1 MIKKI
6 ELTPLGQIIWED
18 RYGLK
23 DDKGTLIEK
32 DILETFQRVSK
43 FIAAKEKDPDYW
55 KNAFFEIMAK
65 GHYTPAGRILAQAG
79 TNYSQLFNCF
89 VLPFED
95 DSLEAIMDT
104 AKNIAVIQKHGGGTG
119 MNYSILRPAGA
130 YIKGVNGRSCGVLG
144 FINMMSVVSEVIEQG
159 GCFVADTLVATPQ
172 GPKKIIDL
180 KKDDVVYSMSKE
192 GFEEKPCSCDAW
204 RTKENA
210 EVWKVTTN
218 EGQIF
223 FCTKDHPLMP
233 SKGFDFNKNNYLKVQ
248 DISNEAIMSLD
259 NRDSFKS
266 GEVLISA
273 EFSHYSDVWN
283 VEVCDLHNFVVCN
296 DDMTCGVV
304 VSNSRRG
311 ANLGLLEVTHPDV
324 WEFISYK
331 NEHNWDKMKEFLT
344 VQDEEKWSYFKY
356 ENLYKLQM
364 YNISVGIT
372 DEFLTALKNDSFW
385 PLKWKDTEWDLYTV
399 VYKKSKGNNQFIE
412 KNFEVTADSDKT
424 AIWKVRKIVPF
435 PKSTDIFEIS
445 GKRRIKAKEIWDRI
459 CYNAWADGCP
469 GIINVSR
476 MRSMHNLEYARP
488 FLSVN
493 PCLTGDT
500 LVAVADGRVAV
511 PIKQLAEEGKD
522 VPVYCRD
529 NNGNPAI
536 KMMRHP
542 RVTNPMAEVYKITL
556 DDGSI
561 IKATANHEICLS
573 SGFKKPASDLKYG
586 DSLHIM
592 NKVSA
597 SFHDVIEN
605 CNSTSVKDYYW
616 IGDNPEH
623 RLIYEF
629 YKGKIPY
636 GHIIHHFNY
645 DTKDNRIDNLMCM
658 TVNAHNELHRQ
669 DKLGDKNPMRRA
681 QTEWSDEKWQSYHD
695 NMSAAVAGELNG
707 RFSGIS
713 NEKLMEKAIELS
725 KIHGRKLSTHEW
737 EEFALKN
744 GYPSQFSKFRVE
756 AFGTVTKFLGKAAEL
771 ADVGGSDF
779 SHANLREYQRYL
791 KLKETSD
798 LDLFFEDGV
807 IKVNKVCEGCSK
819 KFIVGFMQREVSYCS
834 LPCSNKHRERTQ
846 EEKDKIWC
854 AKENVRQRKRVQQV
868 NAYNDLKLKLGR
880 TPMKKEYAAYC
891 KDNKIPFRL
900 PVRREVAT
908 GILVGTFVDWDD
920 LKVSAEMYNHRVV
933 SVEKLTEK
941 EPVYNGTVDEF
952 HNFYFGGF
960 RAVKGGKEIFSFTN
974 GTNCGEQPLSSKNSC
989 NLSSIILSSFVKDG
1003 VFDFDLFKQVVRI
1016 AVRFADNVI
1025 EACDYPIPDIKV
1037 RSLEERRVGLGTMGV
1052 HDMLIAMKLGYD
1064 TEEGRNFVES
1074 VLKVMRDEAY
1084 LASIDLAKEKGS
1096 FPILD
1101 KEKFLDSGF
1110 MKTMPQAIRMDILAN
1125 GIRNSTLLTQAPTG
1139 SVGTMFNISTG
1150 CEPWPFLELQRNT
1163 RLGSYDDGCPGYL
1176 QWKKESPNANKIPE
1190 YFRTAQE
1197 ISPEDHV
1204 KMMAIFSKYVDS
1216 AVSKTINI
1224 FSSATPEDI
1233 SKAFLLAM
1241 DMGIKGLTVFR
1252 DGSKEGIF
1260 VNKASK
1266 DKKILEDAKKLVQNL
1281 EEVKQDFNCT
1291 EDAVI
1296 DSRMAPR
1303 KRGNRA
1309 AGATYRVYMQGHN
1322 LYITVNRNSVGELV
1336 EVFATVGESK
1346 AHDAFHTSGVEDS
1359 WAEGLGKIIS
1369 LALRAGVTPASVIKN
1384 LKNIPSDKP
1393 VFVNIDDNSS
1403 SELIPSPPHA
1413 IARAME
1419 EELKYSNVAQT
1430 KSNTG
1435 APRKGHCEECGSDNI
1450 KFKSPTCYECLDCA
1464 YSRCS

>member
-43 FIAAKEKDPDYW
+43 FIAAKEKDPNYW
-55 KNAFFEIMAK
+55 KNIFYDIMVQ

-104 AKNIAVIQKHGGGTG
+104 AKNTAIIQKHGGGCIGGESIVITDKGPMPIKDIVEDVATEYKVLSYNENTKEVEYCDILDRHTMSLPGYRVYEITYNDKGSTG
-119 MNYSILRPAGA
+119 VIRASDWHPFFVADGDNIIQIRADKLQAGMILIGYVEGKAIPCQTVLSVRRIGVEEILYDFTVDKNQTYLASDPSIKSFIVVHNTGFNYTTLRPSGS

-144 FINMMSVVSEVIEQG
+144 FMNMLSVVSEVIEQG

-192 GFEEKPCSCDAW
+192 GFKEKPCSCDAW

-218 EGQIF
+218 EGQVF

-259 NRDSFKS
+259 NRGSCKS

-296 DDMTCGVV
+296 EDMTCGVV

-399 VYKKSKGNNQFIE
+399 IYKKSKGNNQFIE

-493 PCLTGDT
+493 PC
-500 LVAVADGRVAV
+500 
-511 PIKQLAEEGKD
+511 
-522 VPVYCRD
+522 
-529 NNGNPAI
+529 
-536 KMMRHP
+536 
-542 RVTNPMAEVYKITL
+542 
-556 DDGSI
+556 
-561 IKATANHEICLS
+561 
-573 SGFKKPASDLKYG
+573 
-586 DSLHIM
+586 
-592 NKVSA
+592 
-597 SFHDVIEN
+597 
-605 CNSTSVKDYYW
+605 
-616 IGDNPEH
+616 
-623 RLIYEF
+623 
-629 YKGKIPY
+629 
-636 GHIIHHFNY
+636 
-645 DTKDNRIDNLMCM
+645 
-658 TVNAHNELHRQ
+658 
-669 DKLGDKNPMRRA
+669 
-681 QTEWSDEKWQSYHD
+681 
-695 NMSAAVAGELNG
+695 
-707 RFSGIS
+707 
-713 NEKLMEKAIELS
+713 
-725 KIHGRKLSTHEW
+725 
-737 EEFALKN
+737 
-744 GYPSQFSKFRVE
+744 
-756 AFGTVTKFLGKAAEL
+756 
-771 ADVGGSDF
+771 
-779 SHANLREYQRYL
+779 
-791 KLKETSD
+791 
-798 LDLFFEDGV
+798 
-807 IKVNKVCEGCSK
+807 
-819 KFIVGFMQREVSYCS
+819 
-834 LPCSNKHRERTQ
+834 
-846 EEKDKIWC
+846 
-854 AKENVRQRKRVQQV
+854 
-868 NAYNDLKLKLGR
+868 
-880 TPMKKEYAAYC
+880 
-891 KDNKIPFRL
+891 
-900 PVRREVAT
+900 
-908 GILVGTFVDWDD
+908 
-920 LKVSAEMYNHRVV
+920 
-933 SVEKLTEK
+933 
-941 EPVYNGTVDEF
+941 
-952 HNFYFGGF
+952 
-960 RAVKGGKEIFSFTN
+960 
-974 GTNCGEQPLSSKNSC
+974 GEQALSSKNSC
-989 NLSSIILSSFVKDG
+989 NLSSVILPSFVNDG
-1003 VFDFDLFKQVVRI
+1003 VFDFDLFKQVVRV

-1025 EACDYPIPDIKV
+1025 DACDYPIPDIKV

-1084 LASIDLAKEKGS
+1084 QASIDLAKEKGS
-1096 FPILD
+1096 FPLLH

-1139 SVGTMFNISTG
+1139 SVGTMFNVSTG

-1176 QWKKESPNANKIPE
+1176 QWKKENPNADKIPE

-1204 KMMAIFSKYVDS
+1204 KMMAIFSKYVCS
-1216 AVSKTINI
+1216 SVSKTVNI
-1224 FSSATPEDI
+1224 SNSATPEDI
-1233 SKAFLLAM
+1233 SNAFLMAM

-1260 VNKASK
+1260 VNRASK
-1266 DKKILEDAKKLVQNL
+1266 DKKILEEAKKLVENL

-1309 AGATYRVYMQGHN
+1309 TGATYRVYMQGHN

-1393 VFVNIDDNSS
+1393 VFVNIDDNAS

-1430 KSNTG
+1430 KSDTV

-1464 YSRCS
+1464 FSRCS